1 MISNSTSVA
10 SADFPTP
17 AAAPADNVLF
27 FKSYSSTY
35 KEAVSIL
42 HAVLPDMSLTNIQEL
57 VFVQSWEGQTYL
69 SISAISG
76 YDADYLKDVGHKL
89 WQILSKELGENVS
102 KNNLR
107 SVLRH
112 HLQRIHPDA
121 QPSLHLTGTVS
132 DLRSDSEDFYTPSAE
147 ELLNLES
154 ARNLLCDWGEA
165 PDLPTLL
172 GRTAELETLKSSV
185 LNMNCRLVGLFGI
198 GGVGKTALAVELADR
213 IKGHF
218 EYFIWRSLRN
228 APDFD
233 GFIVDL
239 LQTLSGDPQTEI
251 PESPDAKISLLIDYL
266 RNYRCLL
273 VIDDWGSTLQ
283 GKQLAGAYR
292 QGYENYGQLLRR
304 VGESRHQSCV
314 VITSREKPVGNV
326 FRRGN
331 ALPVQA
337 LQLAGLSG
345 EEGQTFLQGLG
356 LLGTEDLFSQLL
368 DFYAGNPLIL
378 KAIAGTVIELF
389 DNSIVKFLEQDAPIY
404 GEVRSIIDQQIN
416 RLSELEKLVI
426 AGLAHCQGCAS
437 LATLQQEL
445 GLAHPQ
451 EKLLETLE
459 SLHRRSLLQKEATFF
474 SQSPMIRDYILMER
488 N

>member
-1 MISNSTSVA
+1 MIPNSTSVA
-10 SADFPTP
+10 SADFPTS
-17 AAAPADNVLF
+17 AAAADNVLF

-121 QPSLHLTGTVS
+121 QPSPHLTGTIA
-132 DLRSDSEDFYTPSAE
+132 DLCPDSEDFYTPRTE
-147 ELLNLES
+147 DLLNFS
-154 ARNLLCDWGEA
+154 ASKNLLCDWGEA
-165 PDLPTLL
+165 PDLPVLL
-172 GRTAELETLKSSV
+172 GRTAELDTLKSSI
-185 LNMNCRLVGLFGI
+185 LQDNCRLVGVFGM
-198 GGVGKTALAVELADR
+198 GGVGKTALTVKLADR
-213 IKGHF
+213 IKDHF

-233 GFIVDL
+233 GFIVDV

-251 PESPDAKISLLIDYL
+251 PELPDARISLLIDYL

-273 VIDDWGSTLQ
+273 IIDDWGSTLQ

-314 VITSREKPVGNV
+314 IITSREKPVGTV
-326 FRRGN
+326 FRRGD
-331 ALPVQA
+331 ALPVKSLPLTG
-337 LQLAGLSG
+337 LQGQ
-345 EEGQTFLQGLG
+345 EGQSFLQGLG
-356 LLGTEDLFSQLL
+356 LLGTEALFSQLL

-389 DNSIVKFLEQDAPIY
+389 DNSIVKFLEQDVLIY

-416 RLSELEKLVI
+416 RLSELERLVI
-426 AGLAHCQGCAS
+426 AGLARCQGCAS
-437 LATLQQEL
+437 LAMLQQEL

-459 SLHRRSLLQKEATFF
+459 SLHRRSLLQKEAACF
-474 SQSPMIRDYILMER
+474 SQPRIIRDYLLAEQS
-488 N
+488 

>member
-17 AAAPADNVLF
+17 AASAADNVLF

-112 HLQRIHPDA
+112 HLQRVHPDA
-121 QPSLHLTGTVS
+121 QPALHLTGTVS
-132 DLRSDSEDFYTPSAE
+132 ELHLDSEDFYTPGTE
-147 ELLNLES
+147 ELLNLNP

-165 PDLPTLL
+165 PDLPILF
-172 GRTAELETLKSSV
+172 GRTAELETLKNSI
-185 LNMNCRLVGLFGI
+185 LKNNCRLVGIFGI
-198 GGVGKTALAVELADR
+198 GGVGKTA
-213 IKGHF
+213 

-233 GFIVDL
+233 GFVVDL
-239 LQTLSGDPQTEI
+239 LQTLSGDPQAEI

-283 GKQLAGAYR
+283 GKQFAGAYR

-314 VITSREKPVGNV
+314 VMTSREKPVGNV

-337 LQLAGLSG
+337 LQLTGLNG
-345 EEGQTFLQGLG
+345 QEGQIFLQGLG
-356 LLGTEDLFSQLL
+356 LLGTEDLFCQLL

-389 DNSIVKFLEQDAPIY
+389 DNSIVKFLEQDALIY

-426 AGLAHCQGCAS
+426 AGLARCQGCAS
-437 LATLQQEL
+437 LVTLQQEL
-445 GLAHPQ
+445 GSVHPQ

-459 SLHRRSLLQKEATFF
+459 SLHRRSLLQKESAFF
-474 SQSPMIRDYILMER
+474 SQPPMVQDYILMET

>member
-17 AAAPADNVLF
+17 AAAAADNVLF

-69 SISAISG
+69 SISAMSG

-121 QPSLHLTGTVS
+121 QPSLHLTGMS
-132 DLRSDSEDFYTPSAE
+132 DLRSDSEDFDTPGAE

-165 PDLPTLL
+165 PDSPTLL
-172 GRTAELETLKSSV
+172 GRAAELETLKSSI
-185 LNMNCRLVGLFGI
+185 LKMNCRLVGIFGI

-233 GFIVDL
+233 SFVVDL
-239 LQTLSGDPQTEI
+239 LQALSGDPQAEI

-314 VITSREKPVGNV
+314 VVTSREKPVGNV

-345 EEGQTFLQGLG
+345 QEGQNFLQGLG
-356 LLGTEDLFSQLL
+356 LLGTEALFGQLL

-389 DNSIVKFLEQDAPIY
+389 DNSIVKFLEQDALIF
-404 GEVRSIIDQQIN
+404 GEVRSIIGQQVN

-426 AGLAHCQGCAS
+426 AGLAHYQGCVS

-445 GLAHPQ
+445 GSAYPQ

-474 SQSPMIRDYILMER
+474 CQPLMIRDYILAGK